1 MPSHTKGAGPS
12 HWSRVGARVLD
23 PPIDFWKKTGC
34 PKWTTCF
41 CLERIR
47 EVGGGKKN
55 QSTTRLVLY
64 GGDVFYFVGVSL
76 MIPIEFSGNVTWNC
90 FLMVP

>member
-12 HWSRVGARVLD
+12 HWSRVVARVLD
-23 PPIDFWKKTGC
+23 SPIDFWKKTGC

-47 EVGGGKKN
+47 EVGGGKKEPVDN
-55 QSTTRLVLY
+55 ST
-64 GGDVFYFVGVSL
+64 GSL
-76 MIPIEFSGNVTWNC
+76 WRGC
-90 FLMVP
+90 FLLCRSQFDDSY

>member
-41 CLERIR
+41 VWKGLEKW
-47 EVGGGKKN
+47 VGGEKEPVDN
-55 QSTTRLVLY
+55 ST
-64 GGDVFYFVGVSL
+64 GSL
-76 MIPIEFSGNVTWNC
+76 WRGC
-90 FLMVP
+90 FLFCGSQLDDSY